1 MLCKIDNSCFEQGS
15 IDELTCLFSNISL
28 SSGLNRIFVRPK
40 SLKTTTFQSL
50 PPNLQGIIKQSLIAN
65 VNSSPYQGEVIDVCM
80 KGHLETTKKIFDIQE
95 AINYVNLPVCVY
107 VENIRNDGYFLNCII
122 KHFGSSR
129 IKKALENNKIRA
141 EHLGGCGSTKAVFSR
156 REQDF
161 KNKIKFFRYY
171 VLWDSDKEFS
181 DDTNPKFNRAICD
194 LNGWKIKHHV
204 LEKREAENYLP
215 EDAIRELCGPNND
228 DWFNAFL
235 HLTDEQKDFYDMQC
249 GFKIAACDRNS
260 MKEEIKKLYSTV
272 SDTNWDCLSKGSG
285 IANFKELSLK
295 QFEESSYVH
304 KQSLLKRMPQNPDE
318 LSNIAAELE
327 KIL

>member
-1 MLCKIDNSCFEQGS
+1 MLCKIDNSCFERGS
-15 IDELTCLFSNISL
+15 VDELTCLFSNISL

-40 SLKTTTFQSL
+40 SLKTITFQSL

-80 KGHLETTKKIFDIQE
+80 NGHLEMARKIFSIQE
-95 AINYVNLPVCVY
+95 AIDYVTSPVLVY
-107 VENIRNDGYFLNCII
+107 VENIQNDGYFLNCII

-129 IKKALENNKIRA
+129 VKKALEKNKIRP

-156 REQDF
+156 KEQEF
-161 KNKIKFFRYY
+161 RNKIKFFRYY
-171 VLWDSDKEFS
+171 VLWDSDQEFF
-181 DDTNPKFNRAICD
+181 DDTNHKYDRAICD
-194 LNGWKIKHHV
+194 LNKWKIKYHI
-204 LEKREAENYLP
+204 LKKREAENYLP
-215 EDAIRELCGPNND
+215 DDAIRELCGSNNN

-260 MKEEIKKLYSTV
+260 MKEEIKNLYSNV
-272 SDTNWDCLSKGSG
+272 SDANWDRLSKGSG
-285 IANFKELSLK
+285 IANFKERSLK

-318 LSNIAAELE
+318 LSDIASELE